1 MDDPVALT
9 QALVRIDSSNPV
21 LGSTPGP
28 AETEIAHYIGSWLE
42 HRNIETHRIE
52 PMKGCPSIVGIV
64 RGSGGGKSLM
74 FNGHIDSVTTL
85 GYDDNLF
92 SGETKERKLYR
103 RGAGDMKCGI
113 AAVVFALAA
122 SKGQALRGD
131 VIFTGVADEDIGT
144 EQVLGADWRADDS
157 IVAESTGEDT
167 ISCA

>member
-52 PMKGCPSIVGIV
+52 PMKG
-64 RGSGGGKSLM
+64 
-74 FNGHIDSVTTL
+74 
-85 GYDDNLF
+85 
-92 SGETKERKLYR
+92 GETKERKLYR
-103 RGAGDMKCGI
+103 RGADDMKCGI

-122 SKGQALRGD
+122 SQGQALRGD

-144 EQVLGADWRADDS
+144 EHVLGTDWRADDS
-157 IVAESTGEDT
+157 IVAEST
-167 ISCA
+167 A